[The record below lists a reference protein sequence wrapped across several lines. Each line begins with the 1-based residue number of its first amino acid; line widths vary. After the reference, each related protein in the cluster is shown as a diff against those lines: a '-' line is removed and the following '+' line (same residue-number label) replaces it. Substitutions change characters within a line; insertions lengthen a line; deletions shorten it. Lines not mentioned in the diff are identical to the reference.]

1 MSRRTR
7 ERFERERRAPKVAE
21 ALAKGVPM
29 TEAAEELGV
38 CYNTVRRDKK
48 RMIDNLRKE
57 TGSVLDEMRAGQLLK
72 LAEMEAL
79 CEDPRIKPDRKV
91 ELLHSLLQTEIK
103 LQGTAAP
110 SRSITA
116 SIEVEHSPEFLQW
129 KKAVAG
135 LNVLQLEE
143 VLRLAASMPRESKPE
158 TLDAEWFPAPQPKE
172 LEP

>member
-29 TEAAEELGV
+29 TEAAKELGV
-38 CYNTVRRDKK
+38 CYNTVRRDKE
-48 RMIDNLRKE
+48 RIIDGLRKE
-57 TGSVLDEMRAGQLLK
+57 AGASLDELRAGQLLK

-79 CEDPRIKPDRKV
+79 CEDSRIKPDRKV

-116 SIEVEHSPEFLQW
+116 SIEVEHSPLFLKF
-129 KKAVAG
+129 KKHTAG
-135 LNVLQLEE
+135 LSEPQIDQVLGF
-143 VLRLAASMPRESKPE
+143 ASSLPREADSE
-158 TLDAEWFPAPQPKE
+158 VVDASWFPAKE
-172 LEP
+172 LPSGE